1 MHRSP
6 PPALNRIGSSDGSS
20 CPPFLSPRHRSRYR
34 PRIHHDTT
42 IHKRVMQESGEAEQ
56 EKGGSLGKVHGK
68 RGKLM
73 TRRIRNAPGA
83 REGYERPR
91 IRVRTSTTA
100 MGRYAQPNTTV
111 DRRLSGAG
119 LGVAADCLKS
129 LDSEYPG
136 ASEKLESR
144 VEGWKLERE
153 GVTRRASGGS
163 VWHGHSERIWTFGG
177 SDGGEMVGDGFATRC
192 GGTVYV
198 FHRAFDGLLQ

>member
-42 IHKRVMQESGEAEQ
+42 IHNESCRKAC
-56 EKGGSLGKVHGK
+56 HGK

-119 LGVAADCLKS
+119 LGVAADSLKS

-153 GVTRRASGGS
+153 GWS